1 MPEGGGSQVPAD
13 FIVQF
18 GRVASSSLAS
28 EPDTGESSAVLFS
41 VEGAGGVGDVGET
54 DPEAEVFGA
63 LGMVG
68 RPLAPQTVAG
78 RSAHAEV
85 LCLRTA
91 DGLVPISARDL
102 RLRMQGDGPA
112 AGTLAFVGYGGGFH
126 SLSPVDG
133 DPTLGTIHVVYC
145 PYSYDSAGVAQKAHT
160 IVLDPTSGN
169 ESVSIVHARGQ
180 SILLQDDGTARIQSV
195 DGQSYIQVKDNEVA
209 ISADQLV
216 LNGSIFIG
224 NPTTTT
230 YPVGLLAGPASQI
243 IPRLFP
249 NPTA

>member
-1 MPEGGGSQVPAD
+1 MPEGSQVPAD
-13 FIVQF
+13 FVAQF
-18 GRVASSSLAS
+18 GRVVSSSLAS
-28 EPDTGESSAVLFS
+28 EPDTGANTAVLFS
-41 VEGAGGVGDVGET
+41 VEGAGVVGAVGET
-54 DPEAEVFGA
+54 DQEAEVFGA
-63 LGMVG
+63 LGVVG
-68 RPLAPQTVAG
+68 RPLEPETVAG

-126 SLSPVDG
+126 SLSPVGG
-133 DPTLGTIHVVYC
+133 DPTLGTIHVIYC
-145 PYSYDSAGVAQKAHT
+145 PYNFDSAGVAQKAHT

-180 SILLQDDGTARIQSV
+180 SILLQDDGTARMQSV
-195 DGQSYIQVKDNEVA
+195 DGQSYVQVKDKEVA

-216 LNGSIFIG
+216 LNGTVVVG
-224 NPTTTT
+224 NPVT
-230 YPVGLLAGPASQI
+230 PVPLPLLAGPASPPC
-243 IPRLFP
+243 PRLFLSSSP
-249 NPTA
+249 